1 VKNSCSRPFKTALLM
16 LLVGLSAAS
25 FMLVGSSQASGNT
38 VVRVQPSTT
47 VVSVGE
53 TFSVGVAVES
63 VENLYGLDVTLRWN
77 DSVLQ
82 FQSVDL
88 RLGVESHPDGVLHED
103 SGAEIYVAENNASE
117 AQYHLAATAVNPASS
132 FNGSGTVF
140 SVSFKA
146 LSAGRSSL
154 ELETELADH
163 PSLGGTANLI
173 EHTVVAGSVELD
185 ENDSGQPIGL
195 DLLVLI
201 LVVVAVAVSVIGLVF
216 FLRKRQG

>member
-1 VKNSCSRPFKTALLM
+1 VKNSYSRPFKTALLM

-38 VVRVQPSTT
+38 VVRAQPSTT

-146 LSAGRSSL
+146 VSAGLSSL
-154 ELETELADH
+154 DLETELADH

-173 EHTVVAGSVELD
+173 EHTVVAGSVESD
-185 ENDSGQPIGL
+185 EHDNNGRTSMDW
-195 DLLVLI
+195 LVLI
-201 LVVVAVAVSVIGLVF
+201 LVVLAVFISVLGVF
-216 FLRKRQG
+216 FLFRKRRG